1 MIVSQP
7 IQNSFPII
15 FYNVVQYNRKSVNG
29 QLKNKNLVTFTCFS
43 NRNLHIILSSRDEA
57 SKNEHQTG
65 SIGFPASSEASNA
78 LSRDLVEASYLVS
91 PLPHATP
98 AMP

>member
-1 MIVSQP
+1 MMVSQP

-15 FYNVVQYNRKSVNG
+15 FYVVQYNRKSVNG

-78 LSRDLVEASYLVS
+78 LSRVIVEASYLVS
-91 PLPHATP
+91 PLPHATL